1 MYENQE
7 SRSDAV
13 EKLGLCDDVNVNCST
28 AINHAFWVT
37 VFFWRELKSF
47 FKTLEGNGR
56 DS

>member
-1 MYENQE
+1 VYENQE